1 MSGAFVEGRS
11 NGWADGPMDSL
22 VSGEPPEVRV
32 RVHLGSSTGSRIEES
47 PGPQRMTVAGAPGGG
62 EVGGEARR
70 RGRGKGPWELR
81 ARPLVPQT
89 LPGLRDS
96 AGWWQEQEGTPGP
109 KLGVLVAPAPRR

>member
-32 RVHLGSSTGSRIEES
+32 RVHLGSSTGSGIEES

-62 EVGGEARR
+62 GVGGEA
-70 RGRGKGPWELR
+70 GKGEG
-81 ARPLVPQT
+81 PL
-89 LPGLRDS
+89 
-96 AGWWQEQEGTPGP
+96 GTACPALGSPDAPGP
-109 KLGVLVAPAPRR
+109 A